1 MNTSVRLQQD
11 DLRVLAEPHR
21 TADPAD
27 FIAAMGKCA
36 TGVTVIT
43 TDGAGGRF
51 GVTVSAM
58 TSVSAE
64 PPLLLVC
71 VNRSNLASKAIDQ
84 NGCFCVNVIE
94 SDQRPVAQVFAGQ
107 IKLENADR
115 FTCAD
120 WSHHTTGAPLLDNA
134 LASFDCLIEHQ
145 MDLGTHTVYVGKVVA
160 VQSRDGAPLAYSQRK
175 FCGLQALEGL

>member
-1 MNTSVRLQQD
+1 MNTSVRFQPD
-11 DLRVLAEPHR
+11 DVSVLSAATLAATPAE
-21 TADPAD
+21 

-71 VNRSNLASKAIDQ
+71 VNRNNLASKAIDQ

-94 SDQRPVAQVFAGQ
+94 TEQQPVAQVFAGQ
-107 IKLENADR
+107 IKLENGDR
-115 FTCAD
+115 FACAD
-120 WSHHTTGAPLLDNA
+120 WTQHTTGAPLLDNA
-134 LASFDCLIEHQ
+134 LASFDCHIEQQ
-145 MDLGTHTVYVGKVVA
+145 MDLGTHTVFIGKVVA
-160 VQSRDGAPLAYSQRK
+160 VKSREGAPLAYSHRK

>member
-1 MNTSVRLQQD
+1 MNGSVRFQQD
-11 DLRVLAEPHR
+11 KVSTLSQPTP
-21 TADPAD
+21 TADPAQ
-27 FIAAMGKCA
+27 FIAAMGQCA

-43 TDGAGGRF
+43 TDGSGGRF

-64 PPLLLVC
+64 PPMLLVC
-71 VNRSNLASKAIDQ
+71 VNRSNLASKAIDL

-94 SDQRPVAQVFAGQ
+94 TEQRPVAQVFAGQ

-120 WSHHTTGAPLLDNA
+120 WTPHTTGAPLLDNA
-134 LASFDCLIEHQ
+134 LASFDCEIAHQ

-160 VQSRDGAPLAYSQRK
+160 VKSREGAPLAYSQRK